1 MAESLPIPYAGGKGG
16 DDTQK
21 DLISYLEG
29 RVRELEGDLSKRDK
43 KDKELGESRKHVRQ
57 LEKEVSGVRGKMV
70 ELVEELRVACGAMA
84 EKDGLAFR
92 LQTELDVI
100 RNNLSKAEGQ
110 NVSFV
115 TNKKEKSKLLKDRID
130 EITAENDRLRAD
142 KDRLKDEGRKAIDEH
157 RSVVSR
163 NYQTSEEAAILKEKL
178 NTLRAS
184 YEGLANEHEAL
195 LPQLDDYEK
204 LAGAYKEK
212 WTMGIEKIKTLE
224 YTILENEEEF
234 KMVPLVP

>member
-1 MAESLPIPYAGGKGG
+1 M
-16 DDTQK
+16 
-21 DLISYLEG
+21 
-29 RVRELEGDLSKRDK
+29 
-43 KDKELGESRKHVRQ
+43 
-57 LEKEVSGVRGKMV
+57 
-70 ELVEELRVACGAMA
+70 VEELRVVCLARA

-100 RNNLSKAEGQ
+100 KNNLSKAEGQ

-115 TNKKEKSKLLKDRID
+115 ADKKEKTKILKDRID

-142 KDRLKDEGRKAIDEH
+142 KDRLKEEGRKAIDDH
-157 RSVVSR
+157 KSVVSR
-163 NYQTSEEAAILKEKL
+163 NYQTSEEATILKEQL
-178 NTLRAS
+178 RTLRAS

-212 WTMGIEKIKTLE
+212 WTMGMEKIKTLE

-234 KMVPLVP
+234 KMVPLVS